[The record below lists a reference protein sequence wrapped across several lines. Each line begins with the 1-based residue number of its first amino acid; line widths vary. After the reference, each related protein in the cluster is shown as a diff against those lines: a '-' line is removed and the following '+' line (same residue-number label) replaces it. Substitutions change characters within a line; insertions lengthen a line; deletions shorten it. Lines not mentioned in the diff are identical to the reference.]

1 MQFKVIKDTTNHISA
16 PVSYIKHRNIESFE
30 TLRETAEWDKW
41 LKIESELYI
50 FQTFSFIRRKI
61 DFWNHF
67 HFLSRAPE
75 LCECHLSF
83 HQYA

>member
-41 LKIESELYI
+41 WKIESE
-50 FQTFSFIRRKI
+50 
-61 DFWNHF
+61 
-67 HFLSRAPE
+67 
-75 LCECHLSF
+75 
-83 HQYA
+83 